1 MNYELIRVY
10 NQPYF
15 LIREKIVDLWVRN
28 EALNY
33 QQALERVNHVIYVI
47 RDIDTQQIIGVST
60 AKLNYL
66 PNTQELYYFYGMF
79 IDKNHRGERPWL
91 LKKTYDVLNTQRKI
105 KNIKGLAAFL
115 ENSKIP
121 HKLFDRYGWTKFN
134 CDEIENAIFFKNF
147 DN

>member
-1 MNYELIRVY
+1 MNYELIELY

-28 EALNY
+28 RALDY
-33 QQALERVNHVIYVI
+33 QQALERVNHAIYAI

-60 AKLNYL
+60 ARLNYL

-79 IDKNHRGERPWL
+79 IDKNYRGKRPWL
-91 LKKTYDVLNTQRKI
+91 LKKTYDILNTQRKN

-115 ENSKIP
+115 ENKKIP
-121 HKLFDRYGWTKFN
+121 HKLFDRYNWTKFK

-147 DN
+147 DD